1 MIDWAQVEDWVARY
15 EQAWRTAGAEPLR
28 GLFAEEAWYRTGPYL
43 EPYVGLERIG
53 QMWESER
60 EGPDE
65 VFAMT
70 SEIVALDGDTAV
82 VRVEVKYGDP
92 VDREYRDLWVIRLG
106 EDGRA
111 VAFEEWP
118 FFPGQPLSSKA
129 LP

>member
-1 MIDWAQVEDWVARY
+1 
-15 EQAWRTAGAEPLR
+15 
-28 GLFAEEAWYRTGPYL
+28 
-43 EPYVGLERIG
+43 
-53 QMWESER
+53 MWESER

-82 VRVEVKYGDP
+82 VRVEVKYA
-92 VDREYRDLWVIRLG
+92 IRSTG
-106 EDGRA
+106 STATSGSSGSARTAGA

-129 LP
+129 LPSSRAARYLADPGR

>member
-1 MIDWAQVEDWVARY
+1 
-15 EQAWRTAGAEPLR
+15 
-28 GLFAEEAWYRTGPYL
+28 
-43 EPYVGLERIG
+43 
-53 QMWESER
+53 MWESER

-92 VDREYRDLWVIRLG
+92 LDREYRDLWVIRLG

-118 FFPGQPLSSKA
+118 FFPGQPLSRGPPLVPA
-129 LP
+129 PPVYLADPGR